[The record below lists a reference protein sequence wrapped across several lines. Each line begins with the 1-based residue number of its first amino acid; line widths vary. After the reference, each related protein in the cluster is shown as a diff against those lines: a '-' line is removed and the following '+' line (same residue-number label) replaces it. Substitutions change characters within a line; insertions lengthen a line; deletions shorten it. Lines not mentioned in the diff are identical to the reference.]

1 MINGIG
7 HPEEWC
13 LAVQQA
19 ALTTPREWFRT
30 RYFQEFFPFLVKK
43 C

>member
-19 ALTTPREWFRT
+19 ALTTLENGSGPGISRNL
-30 RYFQEFFPFLVKK
+30 FPFS
-43 C
+43 